1 MCALMP
7 SYPQPTHR
15 DLIASLC
22 LEAGRIMED
31 ESVAL
36 ALTLLTSLKSLA
48 ERLATIL
55 QAAEDIAAL
64 AAAAKVILRRGEIG
78 S

>member
-1 MCALMP
+1 
-7 SYPQPTHR
+7 
-15 DLIASLC
+15 
-22 LEAGRIMED
+22 MED